1 MWLYVCCCC
10 YHIQRIRNTNRQKQG
25 RNKVKKKNRVLAAIL
40 GFAFGPYGTIYFGW
54 RVFLTTLMTYFIVSF
69 LALLPVYLL
78 FPYRIPYIWFS
89 FILNVFFG
97 LWGFI
102 LAPLYNEALDDKGD
116 TTNVAILNSMALT
129 GWLVRVILWSMGLY
143 LTVML
148 FLDSRWVIAILTPIL
163 ILFITRSVEDVAIH
177 LILIV
182 AKLLG
187 YQKKFIDA
195 VLGPGQSN

>member
-1 MWLYVCCCC
+1 M
-10 YHIQRIRNTNRQKQG
+10 
-25 RNKVKKKNRVLAAIL
+25 KKKNRVLAAIL

-54 RVFLTTLMTYFIVSF
+54 RVFLITLMTYFIVSF

-78 FPYRIPYIWFS
+78 FPYRIPYIWFG

-97 LWGFI
+97 LWGFT

-116 TTNVAILNSMALT
+116 TTNIAILNSMALT
-129 GWLVRVILWSMGLY
+129 GWLVRVILWLMGLY

-148 FLDSRWVIAILTPIL
+148 FMDGRWIVAILTPII
-163 ILFITRSVEDVAIH
+163 ILFMTRGIEDVAIY
-177 LILIV
+177 LILMV

-187 YQKKFIDA
+187 YQKKLIDA